1 MDLDERLD
9 KIAALMEER
18 LGIRGDGFEAK
29 FARAGRLLPRRL
41 RREGAVLVEARALA
55 EHPKLARQVDARRL
69 RRAARV
75 FERYLTR
82 VDGAD
87 RRLTRWINWGAGI
100 ALSLLV
106 VFGLAVA
113 AMAWRGLI

>member
-1 MDLDERLD
+1 MNLDARLD

-41 RREGAVLVEARALA
+41 RREGALLVEARALA
-55 EHPKLARQVDARRL
+55 EHPKLARRVDARRL
-69 RRAARV
+69 RRAVRA
-75 FERYLTR
+75 FERHLTR
-82 VDGAD
+82 VDGAE

-100 ALSLLV
+100 GLGLFAIAALLV
-106 VFGLAVA
+106 AV
-113 AMAWRGLI
+113 MAWRGLV